1 MSDANAQS
9 PGARAPL
16 SVAAAALSLAC
27 LLFTLDLLL
36 GALIV
41 GAHLDAVVT
50 GPPQLLVGA
59 LGLAVY
65 CALLLCTSLV
75 IYGAAGMLRVDA
87 DQGRAWHVSLGVPVA
102 ALGVLLVGLG
112 VGHESIPA
120 WVGGYWVTASLTL
133 AIAASVALL
142 PRLRLTATRVPGR
155 LMLYSLLSAV
165 VVWTAL
171 DALGSFDLAL
181 GTRRARLLQIAL
193 ACAWAAAFS
202 IACLLR
208 QARPLRLGI
217 PASVRLLIMCALF
230 CLVPAL
236 VIGTHGRSRQRQT
249 DAPGPN
255 LVLITFDAMRADR
268 LALYGGRVP
277 TPQFAALA
285 ADGVVFEQAR
295 SQAPTTVP
303 SMLSLFASRF
313 PSELASGEWGVSAS
327 YAIPDAATSLAE
339 ALREK
344 GYATY
349 AVAANYALGGHT
361 GILQGFSDHVVMNHL
376 ARRRNVFSQ
385 ELPALE
391 ALTHYVTKRPEHACL
406 MDTSQVVL
414 RHLRGFLRSHSR
426 GPFFVWLHFMDPHD
440 PYAPPDRHRPGLVR
454 REGPWPVFAPHDAS
468 VGTPTFLTMRSGHDV
483 LSPAEREYVSDL
495 YDAEIAYADE
505 LLGQMRAAVAEASGR
520 RPVIW
525 CVSADHGEEFW
536 EHGNCGHGQSLYDEL
551 VRVPLVIA
559 APDAHRGLRASH
571 TVGLIDVMPTLW
583 ELCGLGVPEEHRGTS
598 LADTIAGEARPSAS
612 PVFSERNAHYEPLEA
627 VVVDGHKLVRG
638 MLSDRLEL
646 FDLDTDP
653 GEQHDR
659 AAQQPET
666 VDQLADLLAQW
677 RSRLRPAGSPVSV
690 ESQQEQ
696 LDRLKALGY
705 L

>member
-16 SVAAAALSLAC
+16 SVAAAAASLAC
-27 LLFTLDLLL
+27 LLFTLDVLMGALTL
-36 GALIV
+36 GAR
-41 GAHLDAVVT
+41 LDGPAT
-50 GPPQLLVGA
+50 GPPAVLVGL

-65 CALLLCTSLV
+65 CALLLCASLV
-75 IYGAAGMLRVDA
+75 IYRAASLLLA
-87 DQGRAWHVSLGVPVA
+87 DGDRGGAWHMSLAVPVA
-102 ALGVLLVGLG
+102 ALGLLFVGLG

-120 WVGGYWVTASLTL
+120 WVGGRWVTASLTL
-133 AIAASVALL
+133 VIAASVALL
-142 PRLRLTATRVPGR
+142 PRLRLVSARAPGR
-155 LMLYSLLSAV
+155 LMLYSLLSV
-165 VVWTAL
+165 VVIWTAL
-171 DALGSFDLAL
+171 GALGSFDLAL
-181 GTRRARLLQIAL
+181 GTRRARLVQIAL
-193 ACAWAAAFS
+193 ACAWAAAFCM
-202 IACLLR
+202 ACLLR

-217 PASVRLLIMCALF
+217 RTSIRLLVMCAIF
-230 CLVPAL
+230 CLLPAL
-236 VIGTHGRSRQRQT
+236 VIGTRGRSRQRQT

-255 LVLITFDAMRADR
+255 VVLVTFDAMRADR

-313 PSELASGEWGVSAS
+313 PSELASGEWGLSAS
-327 YAIPDAATSLAE
+327 YAIPEAPTSLAE
-339 ALREK
+339 VLREK
-344 GYATY
+344 GYATC

-391 ALTHYVTKRPEHACL
+391 ALTHCVTRRPEHACL

-414 RHLRGFLRSHSR
+414 RHLRGFLRFHSG

-454 REGPWPVFAPHDAS
+454 HEGPWPVFAPHDAS
-468 VGTPTFLTMRSGHDV
+468 VGTPTFLTMRSGYDV

-505 LLGQMRAAVAEASGR
+505 LLGQVRAAVAEASSGR
-520 RPVIW
+520 SVIW
-525 CVSADHGEEFW
+525 CVTADHGEEFW
-536 EHGNCGHGQSLYDEL
+536 EHDNCGHGQSLYDEL
-551 VRVPLVIA
+551 VRVPLIIA
-559 APDAHRGLRASH
+559 APDARQGLRAPH
-571 TVGLIDVMPTLW
+571 MVGLIDVMPTLW
-583 ELCGLGVPEEHRGTS
+583 DLCGLGVSKEHRGTS
-598 LADTIAGEARPSAS
+598 LADIVSGESRPSAS
-612 PVFSERNAHYEPLEA
+612 PIFSERNAHYEPLEA

-638 MLSDRLEL
+638 MLSDRFEL
-646 FDLDTDP
+646 FDLNTDP

-659 AAQQPET
+659 AAQQPQT
-666 VDQLADLLAQW
+666 VDQLADLLAEW